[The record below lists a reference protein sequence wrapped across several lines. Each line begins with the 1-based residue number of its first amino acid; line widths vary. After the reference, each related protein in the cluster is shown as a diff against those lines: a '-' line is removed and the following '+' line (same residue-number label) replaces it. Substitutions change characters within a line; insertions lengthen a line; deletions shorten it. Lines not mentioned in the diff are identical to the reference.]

1 MVHVAND
8 SKKLLF
14 IFEMTQDGYRKAA
27 IEADTQMH
35 AHQETRKM
43 QA

>member
-14 IFEMTQDGYRKAA
+14 IFEMTQDEYRKAA

-35 AHQETRKM
+35 AHQEIQKM
-43 QA
+43 QV

>member
-14 IFEMTQDGYRKAA
+14 IFEMTQDEYRKVA